1 MTVIAKVWGCTQLPE
16 LAKRQGHTQVNIQE
30 NTCFSVSLT
39 WQVRRFNSPH
49 LSLNRLLLL
58 GNWRNSGPGSEKC

>member
-16 LAKRQGHTQVNIQE
+16 LAKRQGHTQVNLQE

-39 WQVRRFNSPH
+39 WQVR
-49 LSLNRLLLL
+49 LLTHHTYPLI
-58 GNWRNSGPGSEKC
+58 GCCC